1 MPYQTEVKQALKKL
15 SKSEGS
21 ENEALAAIVSAING
35 LKTAIEKP
43 VVEVSSI
50 TEIPG
55 DVLDSL
61 SCGDRVLKVTGVQK
75 HLYQV
80 SYKGAG
86 VGEGIC
92 LTYVDAGT
100 VETVSY
106 DYTVDGWVYNSTD
119 HTTLTPDA

>member
-1 MPYQTEVKQALKKL
+1 MNTEIKDFPRGKKVEDFL
-15 SKSEGS
+15 YLIWQE
-21 ENEALAAIVSAING
+21 LAKG
-35 LKTAIEKP
+35 RKP
-43 VVEVSSI
+43 RYEVSDITSI
-50 TEIPG
+50 AG
-55 DVLDSL
+55 SVLDVLE
-61 SCGDRVLKVTGVQK
+61 CGDQVLKVTGNQR
-75 HLYQV
+75 HLYNV
-80 SYKGAG
+80 SYKGVG